1 MAHEMTGK
9 VVIVTGAGGNLGSA
23 VARRFAAAGAALV
36 LVERDAAL
44 LAELAAELG
53 GLAAA
58 ADVTDPASVDA
69 LVARVEAERGRI
81 DGLVHTVGGFAA
93 GQPVHAGDLE
103 VWDRMMNLNAR
114 SVYITAGRVARH
126 LVERQAAG
134 RIVAILA
141 RNAFKGTARA
151 AAYSASKAAAQR
163 VIESMAAELGGL
175 GIGVNGIAPSTVD
188 TPANRASM
196 PNADFSKWVQP
207 AEIAEAALFL
217 ASDAASAI
225 NGVTLEVYARA

>member
-1 MAHEMTGK
+1 MGEMTSK
-9 VVIVTGAGGNLGSA
+9 VVMVTGAGGNLGSA
-23 VARRFAAAGAALV
+23 AARRFAAAGAALV
-36 LVERDAAL
+36 LVEHDAAR

-69 LVARVEAERGRI
+69 LVKQVEAELGRI
-81 DGLVHTVGGFAA
+81 DALIHTVGGFAA
-93 GQPVHAGDLE
+93 GQPVHEAGLE
-103 VWDRMMNLNAR
+103 VWDQMMNLNAR
-114 SVYITAGRVARH
+114 SVYVTAGRVARH
-126 LVERQAAG
+126 MVERQLAG

-141 RNAFKGTARA
+141 RSAFKGMAKA

-175 GIGVNGIAPSTVD
+175 GITVNGIAPSTVD

-196 PNADFSKWVQP
+196 PNVDFSRWVQP

-217 ASDAASAI
+217 ASDAARAI